1 MLISK
6 WTTLWWMNSS
16 WLQKG
21 FLRDYRGSFG
31 NGWVIYPTP
40 YIWCIYLTMLG
51 LNLNHVS
58 KTCLAW
64 WMVWLSFVT
73 ASVLVG
79 INYLNERA
87 GAEHEESIVSPWCV
101 ITRYYVKNKQI
112 SVVFLVLIFQATKI
126 ATGFTRHIN
135 ERKALPSIDVTKW
148 AHYWLRH
155 LLYMMLLAIGPL
167 IQSEEVKVV
176 YLGEPIQSTK
186 VILGRKMILKMK
198 QWDSCIKNYMSV
210 KIISKLHF
218 TF

>member
-1 MLISK
+1 
-6 WTTLWWMNSS
+6 
-16 WLQKG
+16 
-21 FLRDYRGSFG
+21 
-31 NGWVIYPTP
+31 
-40 YIWCIYLTMLG
+40 MLG

-58 KTCLAW
+58 KTFLTW
-64 WMVWLSFVT
+64 SMVWLSFVT

-79 INYLNERA
+79 VNHLNERV
-87 GAEHEESIVSPWCV
+87 GAEHEESIVSPWCE
-101 ITRYYVKNKQI
+101 ITRYHVKNKQI

-135 ERKALPSIDVTKW
+135 VGKALPSIDVTKW

-176 YLGEPIQSTK
+176 SMGEPILSTK
-186 VILGRKMILKMK
+186 VTLERLMILLKMK
-198 QWDSCIKNYMSV
+198 QWDSSIKNYMSV
-210 KIISKLHF
+210 YIISKLHF